1 MNKASHSNESKEVS
15 KRPYYELLVNLLF
28 NFVSVHLRLKIFR
41 PLMTNIYITKRCNL
55 RCAYCY
61 PPGDEEDMAP
71 QLGLT
76 LLEKIR
82 PKNPAINFTGGEP
95 LLHPHLSAF
104 LRRARELR
112 FFPIVLSTNAYQI
125 DPLIEILPLVDQLII
140 SLDSVDE
147 TVNDALSGV
156 PGATRKIINNIMI
169 LEESRKQHRFNI
181 TLHAVVCESN
191 IDGLD
196 DLVEFCDSLNLTL
209 SISPEHRGQYPLQN
223 LINNGRYSSAISRL
237 RVLKKAGKPVACS
250 ESYLNKLETFVEHRC
265 FPFLSPRVEPDG
277 TVYFPCYMIRKD
289 AFNLKDWRNLYSL
302 MKEKG
307 EWMDK
312 SSTCRERCFLAC
324 YMEVEQYV
332 TNPLRLF
339 KEIPFRRL
347 TLGRKIGLVKDRSPI
362 EA

>member
-1 MNKASHSNESKEVS
+1 
-15 KRPYYELLVNLLF
+15 
-28 NFVSVHLRLKIFR
+28 
-41 PLMTNIYITKRCNL
+41 
-55 RCAYCY
+55 
-61 PPGDEEDMAP
+61 
-71 QLGLT
+71 
-76 LLEKIR
+76 
-82 PKNPAINFTGGEP
+82 
-95 LLHPHLSAF
+95 
-104 LRRARELR
+104 
-112 FFPIVLSTNAYQI
+112 
-125 DPLIEILPLVDQLII
+125 
-140 SLDSVDE
+140 
-147 TVNDALSGV
+147 
-156 PGATRKIINNIMI
+156 
-169 LEESRKQHRFNI
+169 
-181 TLHAVVCESN
+181 
-191 IDGLD
+191 
-196 DLVEFCDSLNLTL
+196 
-209 SISPEHRGQYPLQN
+209 
-223 LINNGRYSSAISRL
+223 
-237 RVLKKAGKPVACS
+237 LKKAGKPVACS
-250 ESYLNKLETFVEHRC
+250 ESYLDKLETFVEHRC